1 MFNGG
6 AMKVSLVTG
15 GNRGLGLAI
24 VKELASKGHIVYMG
38 TRDLDKGLKACEGL
52 VKEGLRIRPIELDVT
67 KSSTIK
73 DAVAK
78 IKDENDY
85 LDVLIN
91 NAGVMLDSGE
101 GQNSVLNVDP
111 IIVMKTYEINT
122 VGALIMSQAIAP
134 LMKEKGEGRIIN
146 ISSGMGSL
154 NEMEGG
160 WAAYRMSKSA
170 LNALTRI
177 LHEEL
182 NSFGISVNSVCP
194 GWLRTDLG
202 GERAPLSPE
211 EGARTPVWLAT
222 MSGSPSGKF
231 FRNKEEIAW

>member
-1 MFNGG
+1 
-6 AMKVSLVTG
+6 MKVSLVTG

-24 VKELASKGHIVYMG
+24 VKELAAKGHMVYMG
-38 TRDLDKGLKACEGL
+38 TRDLDKGSKTCAGL
-52 VKEGLRIRPIELDVT
+52 VKEGLKIRPIELDVT

-111 IIVMKTYEINT
+111 VIVMKTYEVNT

-154 NEMEGG
+154 SEMEGG
-160 WAAYRMSKSA
+160 WAAYRMSKSS

-177 LHEEL
+177 LHAEL

-202 GERAPLSPE
+202 GESAPLSPE

-222 MSGSPSGKF
+222 MVDSPSGKF
-231 FRNKEEIAW
+231 FRNKEEIEW

>member
-1 MFNGG
+1 
-6 AMKVSLVTG
+6 
-15 GNRGLGLAI
+15 
-24 VKELASKGHIVYMG
+24 
-38 TRDLDKGLKACEGL
+38 
-52 VKEGLRIRPIELDVT
+52 
-67 KSSTIK
+67 
-73 DAVAK
+73 
-78 IKDENDY
+78 
-85 LDVLIN
+85 
-91 NAGVMLDSGE
+91 MLDSGE

-111 IIVMKTYEINT
+111 VIVMKTYEVNT

-154 NEMEGG
+154 SEMEGG
-160 WAAYRMSKSA
+160 WAAYRMSKSS

-177 LHEEL
+177 LHAEL

-202 GERAPLSPE
+202 GESAPLSPE

-222 MSGSPSGKF
+222 MVDSPSGKF
-231 FRNKEEIAW
+231 FRNKEEIEW

>member
-6 AMKVSLVTG
+6 VMKVSLVTG

-24 VKELASKGHIVYMG
+24 VKELAAKGHMVYMG
-38 TRDLDKGLKACEGL
+38 TRDLDKGSKACAGL
-52 VKEGLRIRPIELDVT
+52 VKEGLKIRPIELDVT

-111 IIVMKTYEINT
+111 VIVMKTYEVNT

-154 NEMEGG
+154 SEMEGG
-160 WAAYRMSKSA
+160 WAAYRMSKSS

-177 LHEEL
+177 LHAEL

-222 MSGSPSGKF
+222 MVDSPSGKF
-231 FRNKEEIAW
+231 FRNKEEIEW

>member
-1 MFNGG
+1 MT
-6 AMKVSLVTG
+6 VSLVTG

-24 VKELASKGHIVYMG
+24 VKTLAAKGHIVYMG
-38 TRDLDKGLKACEGL
+38 VRDLEKGSKVCEGL
-52 VKEGLRIRPIELDVT
+52 VQEGLNVKPIEIDVT
-67 KSSTIK
+67 KSATIK
-73 DAVAK
+73 DAVAR
-78 IKDENDY
+78 IKDEHDY

-111 IIVMKTYEINT
+111 VIVSKTFEVNT

-134 LMKEKGEGRIIN
+134 LMKENGKGRIIN

-154 NEMEGG
+154 SEMEGG

-170 LNALTRI
+170 LNALTKI
-177 LHEEL
+177 LHAEL
-182 NSFGISVNSVCP
+182 NSSGISVNSVCP
-194 GWLRTDLG
+194 GWVRTDLG
-202 GERAPLSPE
+202 GEKAPLSPE

-222 MSGSPSGKF
+222 MNEPPSGKF
-231 FRNKEEIAW
+231 FRNKEEIQW